1 MSDWQDPWNLI
12 DLSMYGLLVVWVC
25 SRSCSFAV
33 PSNSRALIASS
44 SQVLLRVPESLALGV
59 AYDPQTEPSAIFL
72 GLAAIFIWI
81 RMLNVFGLD
90 PIFGPLVRI
99 IQGMVSNVAS
109 FMMLLVVFMA
119 GFATCLKSVF
129 MQVDPD
135 HAGDF
140 RLESYVDQTKS
151 MVALLNMALGQFD
164 LIELYD
170 VDIMGWATALSQR
183 VQPAK
188 AFQAEQSCFQVHCGF
203 NFSSDHLC
211 HALQPPHCSHDR
223 HLHRDSRRV

>member
-1 MSDWQDPWNLI
+1 
-12 DLSMYGLLVVWVC
+12 
-25 SRSCSFAV
+25 
-33 PSNSRALIASS
+33 
-44 SQVLLRVPESLALGV
+44 
-59 AYDPQTEPSAIFL
+59 
-72 GLAAIFIWI
+72 
-81 RMLNVFGLD
+81 MLNVFGLD

-170 VDIMGWATALSQR
+170 VDIMGWPPPFHSVCNQQKHSKLSNP
-183 VQPAK
+183 VSGSLW
-188 AFQAEQSCFQVHCGF
+188 F
-203 NFSSDHLC
+203 
-211 HALQPPHCSHDR
+211 
-223 HLHRDSRRV
+223 